1 MPPVI
6 IGLGHTCCWDAVVGS
21 LASRID
27 PAEQIQR
34 CSTAAEF
41 ILSSSQLHRDTIP
54 AGDTLTTP
62 HLYPHRPLVFF
73 SFFITLE
80 ILTLPEM
87 CVSAAP
93 W

>member
-1 MPPVI
+1 MLLGCCGWES
-6 IGLGHTCCWDAVVGS
+6 GL
-21 LASRID
+21 RID

-87 CVSAAP
+87 SQLHHGDFCQLQTRGP
-93 W
+93 N